1 MDILLSLH
9 KEVLMKTNLKMAVVV
24 AVLTI
29 LMGAANAAMAQIAG
43 GYRNVEVTDEY
54 ARAAAEWAVRE
65 KMDKTGAA
73 IELLS
78 LVKAERQT
86 VQGANYR
93 LCMQINTE
101 GDDENTVSHVKA
113 VVYMDLKKNYKL
125 TSWAAN
131 SDCAKPAASTAVK
144 PVQVGGYRPLAK
156 TDPNAVA
163 AANFAI
169 TAQSTKTGYTFELLE
184 LVKAERQVVAGLN
197 YKLCMQVSAD
207 SDEPFFVQAVV
218 YVDLKKNSK
227 LTSWTDSD
235 CGDQ

>member
-1 MDILLSLH
+1 MKTIQFT
-9 KEVLMKTNLKMAVVV
+9 VLMMVFAVVL
-24 AVLTI
+24 ACT
-29 LMGAANAAMAQIAG
+29 AQGLAQTPPTVG
-43 GYRNVEVTDEY
+43 GYRKVEVTNEY

-65 KMDKTGAA
+65 RMDKTGAA

-78 LVKAERQT
+78 LVQAERQT

-101 GDDENTVSHVKA
+101 GDDENTVTHVRA
-113 VVYMDLKKNYKL
+113 GVYMDLKKNYKL

-131 SDCAKPAASTAVK
+131 SDCAKPAASTAAT
-144 PVQVGGYRPLAK
+144 PIQVGGFRAIAK

-163 AANFAI
+163 AADFAI
-169 TAQSTKTGYTFELLE
+169 KTQSAKTGYTYELHE
-184 LVKAERQVVAGLN
+184 LSKAERQVVAGTN

-207 SDEPFFVQAVV
+207 GDEAFWVQAVV

-227 LTSWTDSD
+227 LTSWADSE
-235 CGDQ
+235 CGEN

>member
-1 MDILLSLH
+1 
-9 KEVLMKTNLKMAVVV
+9 MKTNLKMAV
-24 AVLTI
+24 ALAAFTI
-29 LMGAANAAMAQIAG
+29 LAGAANLTMAQMVG
-43 GYRNVEVTDEY
+43 GYRKVEVTDEY

-65 KMDKTGAA
+65 RMDKTGAA

-78 LVKAERQT
+78 LVQAERQT

-101 GDDENTVSHVKA
+101 GESENTVTHVKV

-125 TSWAAN
+125 TTWTAN
-131 SDCAKPAASTAVK
+131 SDCAKPGASTAAT
-144 PVQVGGYRPLAK
+144 PIQVGGYRATAK

-163 AANFAI
+163 AADFAI
-169 TAQSTKTGYTFELLE
+169 TAQSAKTGYAFKLVD
-184 LVKAERQVVAGLN
+184 LVKAERQVVAGSN

-207 SDEPFFVQAVV
+207 GDEAFYVLAVV

-227 LTSWTDSD
+227 LTSWADSD